1 MYSLL
6 NCAVNMTITVN
17 SDYKKSAIQRWL
29 RTFCAKNLST
39 IGCICC
45 FGLFSGLENEVV
57 KPADIAFSQNA
68 QVEAQAE
75 EQPPKCGGAPDGAGQ
90 AGAAEDGE
98 SRAGYHQQGGG
109 PAQPYA
115 TDG

>member
-29 RTFCAKNLST
+29 RTFYVKYLST

-45 FGLFSGLENEVV
+45 FGLFSGLENEIAN
-57 KPADIAFSQNA
+57 PADVSFSQNA

-75 EQPPKCGGAPDGAGQ
+75 EQP
-90 AGAAEDGE
+90 
-98 SRAGYHQQGGG
+98 
-109 PAQPYA
+109 
-115 TDG
+115 